1 MMDLRASLTVFIQHQ
16 RSYVP
21 RMREIIEKTR
31 VSKHKLCTKKSE
43 LNKNIK
49 IKKTL
54 ENIRQEVSGYL
65 LVLKE
70 SFPDLPSRN
79 FIYPFCQSFINA
91 TRGIRFISYFT
102 ALGAWRSNKNSH
114 IHKRLTAVFNHIGRR
129 LMYSEQFCLEVQCR
143 SQRQLVFCRRI
154 RSQLNHRFM
163 MLILVRYF
171 VKLVPR
177 VFSLPHTL

>member
-16 RSYVP
+16 RSNVP

-31 VSKHKLCTKKSE
+31 KSKHKLCTKKSE

-54 ENIRQEVSGYL
+54 ENIRQEISGYL

-91 TRGIRFISYFT
+91 TRGIRFISYLT
-102 ALGAWRSNKNSH
+102 VLGGGSNKNSH
-114 IHKRLTAVFNHIGRR
+114 IHKCLTPVFNDIGRR
-129 LMYSEQFCLEVQCR
+129 LMYSEQFCLNVQCR
-143 SQRQLVFCRRI
+143 SQRQLVFCRR
-154 RSQLNHRFM
+154 SQ
-163 MLILVRYF
+163 VST
-171 VKLVPR
+171 KP
-177 VFSLPHTL
+177 

>member
-1 MMDLRASLTVFIQHQ
+1 MMDLRASVTVFIQHQ

-31 VSKHKLCTKKSE
+31 ESKHKLCTKKSE

-54 ENIRQEVSGYL
+54 ENIRQEISGYL

-79 FIYPFCQSFINA
+79 FIHPFCQSFINA

-102 ALGAWRSNKNSH
+102 ALGA
-114 IHKRLTAVFNHIGRR
+114 
-129 LMYSEQFCLEVQCR
+129 
-143 SQRQLVFCRRI
+143 
-154 RSQLNHRFM
+154 
-163 MLILVRYF
+163 
-171 VKLVPR
+171 
-177 VFSLPHTL
+177 